1 MQRIAVIGGTGMKE
15 LVSGAN
21 IGIEG
26 SESEDSIISL
36 SKIDKLSIETEYG
49 EVPAEVLLL
58 TRHGHG
64 ELRIFIIHRHHGEG
78 KTTPPHLINYHAN
91 VSAAASCQPDII
103 LSIQSVGAIDP
114 NFPPGTVGMAEHTLD
129 FCSEPVTF
137 STEDAHHADM
147 THHYPKYLRDLLRPI
162 LAEQSS
168 SELTLD
174 HVVSHMPGP
183 QFETPAEIEAWSRLG
198 ATAASMTISPEARL
212 IAETGIPHVGLI
224 ASSNWA
230 AGKTPGDSEAKI
242 DHESVESKA
251 ADMHGTIWNCLNALL
266 TYEE

>member
-1 MQRIAVIGGTGMKE
+1 VVQRIAVIGGTGMKQ
-15 LVSGAN
+15 LVSEADFGDT
-21 IGIEG
+21 GF
-26 SESEDSIISL
+26 SL
-36 SKIDKLSIETEYG
+36 SMVDSLHLETEYG
-49 EVPAEVLLL
+49 EVPIEVLVLSND
-58 TRHGHG
+58 G
-64 ELRIFIIHRHHGEG
+64 EADSRIFIIHRHHGDG

-91 VSAAASCQPDII
+91 VRAAASCQPDVI

-137 STEDAHHADM
+137 SEDDARHADM
-147 THHYPKYLRDLLRPI
+147 THHYPKRLRDLLRPI

-168 SELTLD
+168 SPLALD

-212 IAETGIPHVGLI
+212 VAEAGIPHVGLI

-230 AGKTPGDSEAKI
+230 AGKTPGDSEAAI
-242 DHESVESKA
+242 DHASVEAKA
-251 ADMHGTIWNCLNALL
+251 AGMRGTIWACLNALL
-266 TYEE
+266 AYEE

>member
-15 LVSGAN
+15 LVSEAN
-21 IGIEG
+21 FGDSGITV
-26 SESEDSIISL
+26 SL
-36 SKIDKLSIETEYG
+36 VDQLSIETEYG
-49 EVPAEVLLL
+49 DVPAEVLLL
-58 TRHGHG
+58 NCPDQDDS
-64 ELRIFIIHRHHGEG
+64 RIFIIHRHHGNG

-91 VSAAASCQPDII
+91 VRAAVSCQPDVI

-129 FCSEPVTF
+129 FCSNPVTF
-137 STEDAHHADM
+137 SNEDAHHADM
-147 THHYPKYLRDLLRPI
+147 THHYPKHLRDLLRPI

-168 SELTLD
+168 SPLTLD

-212 IAETGIPHVGLI
+212 IAETGISHVGLI

-230 AGKTPGDSEAKI
+230 AGKTPGDSEAAI
-242 DHESVESKA
+242 DHASVESKA
-251 ADMHGTIWNCLNALL
+251 ADMRGTIWTCLNALL
-266 TYEE
+266 SYE